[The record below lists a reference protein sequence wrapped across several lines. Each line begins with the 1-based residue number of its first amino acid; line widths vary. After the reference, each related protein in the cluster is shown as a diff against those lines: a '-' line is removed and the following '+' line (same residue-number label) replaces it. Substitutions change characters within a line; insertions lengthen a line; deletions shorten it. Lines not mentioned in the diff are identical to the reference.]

1 MTCSAT
7 PMRIALISDAWYPQV
22 NGVVRTLDTVRAE
35 LVAMGHDVIMVTPDQ
50 FKSIAC
56 PTYPEIRLSIDAPF
70 TLAKRLDALAP
81 THIHIATE
89 GPLGWAARRYCLK
102 RGLAFTTSFHTKF
115 AELLNARL
123 RIPLVLTYGI
133 LRRFHAAARG
143 VLVATR
149 SMQRELEAYGFR
161 NTKLWTRGVDTVQ
174 FHPSDHDEKLLD
186 YPRPIWLYVGRVS
199 VEKNLDAFLRLPLAG
214 TKLVVGDG
222 PALAAMKTRYPN
234 AVFAGVKRGEA
245 LRQHYAGSDVFVFPS
260 KSDTFGL
267 VMLEAL
273 ACGTPV
279 AAYPVTGPI
288 DVILD
293 ARAGALHEDLAT
305 ACAQALTLNRSDA
318 VRYAQGY
325 SWQRCAEI
333 FAQTLVPLPRTTAFS

>member
-1 MTCSAT
+1 MTFLDM

-22 NGVVRTLDTVRAE
+22 NGVVRTLDTVRGE
-35 LVAMGHDVIMVTPDQ
+35 LVAMGHTVTMVTPEQ

-70 TLAKRLDALAP
+70 TLAARLDAIGP

-89 GPLGWAARRYCLK
+89 GPLGWAARRYCMK
-102 RGLAFTTSFHTKF
+102 RGLPFTTSFHTKF
-115 AELLNARL
+115 AELLKARL
-123 RIPLVLTYGI
+123 RIPLKVTYAL
-133 LRRFHAAARG
+133 LRRFHAPARA
-143 VLVATR
+143 VLVATP
-149 SMQRELEAYGFR
+149 SMQRELHAHGFT
-161 NTKLWTRGVDTVQ
+161 NTALWTRGVDTVQ
-174 FHPSDHDEKLLD
+174 FHPSDHYETLLD

-214 TKLVVGDG
+214 TKLVVGEG
-222 PALAAMKTRYPN
+222 PALKAMQTRYPG

-279 AAYPVTGPI
+279 AAYPVTGPR
-288 DVILD
+288 DVITD
-293 ARAGALHEDLAT
+293 VRAGALDDDLAM
-305 ACAQALTLNRSDA
+305 ACATALTLKRADC
-318 VRYAQGY
+318 VDYAAGY
-325 SWQRCAEI
+325 SWRRCAEI
-333 FAQTLVPLPRTTAFS
+333 FAQTLVKLH

>member
-1 MTCSAT
+1 MTFLDMQ
-7 PMRIALISDAWYPQV
+7 MRIALISDAWFPQV

-35 LVAMGHDVIMVTPDQ
+35 LVAMGHTVTMVTPEQ
-50 FKSIAC
+50 FKSVPC

-70 TLAKRLDALAP
+70 TLAKRLGAIEP

-102 RGLAFTTSFHTKF
+102 RGLSFTTSFHTKF
-115 AELLNARL
+115 AELLKARL
-123 RIPLVLTYGI
+123 SIPLKVTYAL
-133 LRRFHAAARG
+133 LRRFHAPAQA
-143 VLVATR
+143 VLVATP
-149 SMQRELEAYGFR
+149 SMQRELQGHGFT
-161 NTKLWTRGVDTVQ
+161 NTALWTRGVDTNM
-174 FHPSDHDEKLLD
+174 FYPSDEYQALLD

-199 VEKNLDAFLRLPLAG
+199 VEKNLEAFLGLSLAG

-222 PALAAMKTRYPN
+222 PALKAMQSRYPG
-234 AVFAGVKRGEA
+234 AVFAGVKRGEE

-279 AAYPVTGPI
+279 AAYPVTGPL

-293 ARAGALHEDLAT
+293 ARAGALDADLAT
-305 ACAQALTLNRSDA
+305 ACGTALTLKRADC
-318 VRYAQGY
+318 VDYAAGY
-325 SWQRCAEI
+325 SWRRCAEI
-333 FAQTLVPLPRTTAFS
+333 FAQTLVKLH

>member
-1 MTCSAT
+1 MTYSAT

-35 LVAMGHDVIMVTPDQ
+35 LVAMGHDVMMVTPEQ

-70 TLAKRLDALAP
+70 TLAKRLNAIDP

-115 AELLNARL
+115 AELLKAKL
-123 RIPLVLTYGI
+123 RIPLALTYGI
-133 LRRFHAAARG
+133 LRRFHAPAHG
-143 VLVATR
+143 VLVATG
-149 SMQRELEAYGFR
+149 SMQRELETYGFT
-161 NTKLWTRGVDTVQ
+161 NTRLWTRGVDTGL
-174 FHPSDHDEKLLD
+174 FHPSEDHASLLD

-199 VEKNLDAFLRLPLAG
+199 AEKNLDAFLGLPLAG

-222 PALAAMKTRYPN
+222 PELASMRARYPHV
-234 AVFAGVKRGEA
+234 VFAGTKHGEA
-245 LRQHYAGSDVFVFPS
+245 LRVHYAGSDVFVFPS

-273 ACGTPV
+273 ATGTPV
-279 AAYPVTGPI
+279 AAYPVTGPL

-293 ARAGALHEDLAT
+293 ARVGALHDDLGRACAT
-305 ACAQALTLNRSDA
+305 ALALKRADCVA
-318 VRYAQGY
+318 YAAGY
-325 SWQRCAEI
+325 SWQRCAQI
-333 FAQTLVPLPRTTAFS
+333 FAQTLVKLR